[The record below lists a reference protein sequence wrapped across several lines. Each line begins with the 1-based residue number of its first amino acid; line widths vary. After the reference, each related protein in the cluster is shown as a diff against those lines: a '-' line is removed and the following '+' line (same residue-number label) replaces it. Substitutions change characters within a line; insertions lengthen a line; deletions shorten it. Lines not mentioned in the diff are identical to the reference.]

1 MLRTVLLTL
10 FTLVIAIGGGAVS
23 VWLALG
29 EGAGA
34 VDVGGWTTFP
44 DIATQDADPYSRA
57 RAARDGR
64 LSLGRNEGLAFAAT
78 RDSAGDALRR
88 DCAYTVE
95 GSMPAARLWTLHA
108 ADPQGTAV
116 PTGTRRDNFLTSWA
130 VVFLPGDSLAIT
142 VGARPAP
149 GNWLATSGSG
159 PMRLVLT
166 LYDTPLAGEA
176 GLTDVVMPQV
186 LKAGCDG

>member
-1 MLRTVLLTL
+1 MLRTALLTL
-10 FTLVIAIGGGAVS
+10 LTLAIAIGGGAAS

-29 EGAGA
+29 EGVGA
-34 VDVGGWTTFP
+34 VDVGGWTTLP
-44 DIATQDADPYSRA
+44 DIATQDANPYSRA

-88 DCAYTVE
+88 DCAYTIE
-95 GSMPAARLWTLHA
+95 GKIPAARLWTLHA
-108 ADPQGTAV
+108 ADPAGIAIS
-116 PTGTRRDNFLTSWA
+116 TGTRRDNFLSSWA
-130 VVFLPGDSLAIT
+130 VLFLPDDSLAIT
-142 VGARPAP
+142 VGAHPAP

-159 PMRLVLT
+159 PMQLVLT

-176 GLTDVVMPQV
+176 GLADVVMPQV
-186 LKAGCDG
+186 LKADCDG

>member
-10 FTLVIAIGGGAVS
+10 LTLAVAIGGGAVS
-23 VWLALG
+23 VWMALG

-34 VDVGGWTTFP
+34 VNVGGWTTLP
-44 DIATQDADPYSRA
+44 DAGAEDADPYSRA
-57 RAARDGR
+57 QAARDG
-64 LSLGRNEGLAFAAT
+64 LLALGRNEGLAFAAT

-88 DCAYTVE
+88 ECAYTVE
-95 GSMPAARLWTLHA
+95 GKMPAARLWTLHA
-108 ADPQGTAV
+108 ADRQGVAV
-116 PTGTRRDNFLTSWA
+116 ATGTRRDAFLSSWA
-130 VVFLPGDSLAIT
+130 VLFRPDDALAIT
-142 VGARPAP
+142 VGAQPAP

-159 PMRLVLT
+159 PMQLVLT

-176 GLTDVVMPQV
+176 GMADTVMPRV

>member
-1 MLRTVLLTL
+1 MLRTILLTL
-10 FTLVIAIGGGAVS
+10 LTFAVAIGGGAAS

-29 EGAGA
+29 EGVGA
-34 VDVGGWTTFP
+34 VDVGGWTTLS
-44 DIATQDADPYSRA
+44 DMATQDADPYSRA
-57 RAARDGR
+57 RAARDG
-64 LSLGRNEGLAFAAT
+64 LLALGRNEGLAFAAT

-95 GSMPAARLWTLHA
+95 GKIPAARLWTLYA
-108 ADPQGTAV
+108 ADPQGAAV
-116 PTGTRRDNFLTSWA
+116 ATGTRRDNFLTSWA
-130 VVFLPGDSLAIT
+130 VLFLPDDSLAIT
-142 VGARPAP
+142 VGPRPAP

-159 PMRLVLT
+159 PMQLVLT

-186 LKAGCDG
+186 LKAGCYG